1 MRILIVLPRQERATG
16 NEVTA
21 ERHRAG
27 LVALGHQVELARVA
41 LDDANRLRARKGARD
56 QHAALKQLR

>member
-16 NEVTA
+16 NEITA

-27 LVALGHQVELARVA
+27 LVALGHLVELARVA
-41 LDDANRLRARKGARD
+41 HGDAASLRAA
-56 QHAALKQLR
+56 